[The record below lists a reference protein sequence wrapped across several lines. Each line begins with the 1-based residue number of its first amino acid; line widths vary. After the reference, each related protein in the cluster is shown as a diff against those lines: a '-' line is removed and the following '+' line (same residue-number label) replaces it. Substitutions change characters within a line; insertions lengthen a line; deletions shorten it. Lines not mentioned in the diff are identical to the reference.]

1 MFSYMDNYA
10 FLCYGIPIKGGQ
22 TMINISGHLRNQR
35 RIIGYNDDTTPLMV
49 NCCGEQIFKTKDYYQ
64 DRSNGR
70 LDYQI
75 IYVYKGAGHYLLDNE
90 WKLLSSGNI
99 ILFKPMESQ
108 VYSYYAEEQP
118 EIYWI
123 HFTGSECKA
132 LINKFKI
139 KNSYIGENLLL
150 KQLFQSIITE
160 LQLKKTCYEDI
171 VVSNLYFML
180 AMISRLSQTNS
191 LSVEKDF
198 SIDKL
203 VIELN
208 QKYMEPWNIS
218 LMSDYCKFSEGYFS
232 HKFKK
237 QMGISPMNYLNE
249 LRIEKSKE
257 LLEEGTM
264 NISTISSVVGFQD
277 SLYFSKVFKK
287 STGMP
292 PSKFKKY
299 LLESRTPE
307 WYSAK

>member
-1 MFSYMDNYA
+1 
-10 FLCYGIPIKGGQ
+10 
-22 TMINISGHLRNQR
+22 MINISGHLRNQR
-35 RIIGYNDDTTPLMV
+35 RIIGYNDNNTPLMV
-49 NCCGEQIFKTKDYYQ
+49 NCCGEQIFKTKDYHQ
-64 DRSNGR
+64 ARSNGR

-75 IYVYKGAGHYLLDNE
+75 IYVHKGSGHYLLDNE

-99 ILFKPMESQ
+99 ILFKPLEPQ
-108 VYSYYAEEQP
+108 VYSYYAKEQP

-123 HFTGSECKA
+123 HFTGEKCET
-132 LINKFKI
+132 LINKFEI
-139 KNSYIGENLLL
+139 KNCYIGENLIL

-160 LQLKKTCYEDI
+160 LQLKKNRYEDI

-180 AMISRLSQTNS
+180 AMISRLSQADL
-191 LSVEKDF
+191 LSIGNDF
-198 SIDKL
+198 SIDRL
-203 VIELN
+203 VIQLN
-208 QKYMEPWNIS
+208 QKYMEAWTIS
-218 LMSDYCKFSEGYFS
+218 SMSDYCKLSEGYFS

-237 QMGISPMNYLNE
+237 QMGISPMSYLNE

-264 NISTISSVVGFQD
+264 NISTISSIVGFQD

-287 STGMP
+287 STGMS

-307 WYSAK
+307 WYSST